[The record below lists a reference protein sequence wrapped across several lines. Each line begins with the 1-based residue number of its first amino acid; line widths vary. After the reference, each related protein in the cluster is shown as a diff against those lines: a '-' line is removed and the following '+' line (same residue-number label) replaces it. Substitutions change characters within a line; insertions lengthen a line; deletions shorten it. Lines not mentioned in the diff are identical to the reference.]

1 MANLKVDLLNEL
13 RNQKYYAEIE
23 LIRLAS
29 DPTMN
34 YKEKI
39 ELLDVELADIALLNQ
54 EIGLAEM
61 YFQEPVPQPAPVAA
75 DPSVNQPPAPAPA
88 PATLP
93 GQSHGE

>member
-29 DPTMN
+29 EPAMN
-34 YKEKI
+34 YKNKI
-39 ELLDVELADIALLNQ
+39 GLIDDVLTDLAMLNQ
-54 EIGLAEM
+54 KIGLAEM
-61 YFQEPVPQPAPVAA
+61 YFQEPVA
-75 DPSVNQPPAPAPA
+75 APAPA
-88 PATLP
+88 PVPAAPEASVTNPPVSAPLA